1 MKRLISVM
9 AAAGLVAAA
18 VGCRREAS
26 DVDEKLDKVIAKLD
40 SLDKKLDQVG
50 QRGAA
55 GARPQAPAEPDPRSI
70 YAVPVAEND
79 YPKGPPTAKVT
90 VVEAADFA

>member
-9 AAAGLVAAA
+9 AVAGLVAAA

-26 DVDEKLDKVIAKLD
+26 DVDEKLDKVLAKLD
-40 SLDKKLDQVG
+40 GLDKKLDQIG
-50 QRGAA
+50 QRGVGA
-55 GARPQAPAEPDPRSI
+55 ARPQAPAEPDPRSV
-70 YAVPVAEND
+70 YAVPVSEND
-79 YPKGPPTAKVT
+79 YPKGPATAKVT

>member
-40 SLDKKLDQVG
+40 SLDKKLDQIG
-50 QRGAA
+50 QRGLA
-55 GARPQAPAEPDPRSI
+55 GARPQAPAEPDAKAV

-79 YPKGPPTAKVT
+79 YPKGPATAKVT